1 MAEVR
6 VDFTISADENLITLV
21 DKIMDAIADV
31 GYGIDTGL
39 DEDSGEIEVSAE
51 AVDLAGVCGWM
62 AIIRRICNENG
73 LGSFSVKAKGVADN
87 DYYSYTAFEILC
99 DANEIKIRDVDFDGS
114 PSDESE
120 DDDDRMSEY
129 EEKEDE
135 AYEVLSKKEFK
146 KLNEEDI
153 YFDDDEYDAAIEAL
167 EDDIDFEE

>member
-6 VDFTISADENLITLV
+6 VDFAISTEENLTTMV

-31 GYGIDTGL
+31 GYGVDTGL

-73 LGSFSVKAKGVADN
+73 VGSFSVKAKGVADN

-99 DANEIKIRDVDFDGS
+99 DESEIKIRVVDFDGS

-120 DDDDRMSEY
+120 DDDDRMIEY
-129 EEKEDE
+129 EEKEE
-135 AYEVLSKKEFK
+135 VAYEKLAKKEFK
-146 KLNEEDI
+146 KLNEKDI
-153 YFDDDEYDAAIEAL
+153 YFDDDEYDAAVEAL
-167 EDDIDFEE
+167 EDDADPEA

>member
-6 VDFTISADENLITLV
+6 VDFAISTEENLTTMV

-31 GYGIDTGL
+31 GYGVDTGL

-73 LGSFSVKAKGVADN
+73 VGSFSVKAKGVADN

-99 DANEIKIRDVDFDGS
+99 DESEIKIRVVDFDGS

-120 DDDDRMSEY
+120 DDDDRMIEY
-129 EEKEDE
+129 EEKEEE
-135 AYEVLSKKEFK
+135 AYEKLVKKEFK

-153 YFDDDEYDAAIEAL
+153 YFDDDEYDAAVEAL
-167 EDDIDFEE
+167 EDDADPEE